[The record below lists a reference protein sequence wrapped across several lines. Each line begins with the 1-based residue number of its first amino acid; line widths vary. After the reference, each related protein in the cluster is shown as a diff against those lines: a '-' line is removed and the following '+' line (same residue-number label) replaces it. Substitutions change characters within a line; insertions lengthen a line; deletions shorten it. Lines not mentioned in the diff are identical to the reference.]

1 VEAACGTNRREARI
15 GTATAILASLPWV
28 LTPIITTLR
37 VRGSKSLDDESPDA
51 PVDPPSVSV
60 VIPARNEARNVGQC
74 VDSVLSSD
82 YPRLDVTVVD
92 DGSTDGTG
100 DIARRAGADDRR
112 LRVIEGGA
120 LPAGWFGK
128 QWACE
133 SGARACS
140 GEILL
145 FTDADTV
152 HSPDLITRS
161 VNMMIRR
168 NADLF
173 SVMGRQELGSFWERV
188 IQPQVF
194 ATMSVRYGGTE
205 SITKSPRVKDK
216 IANGQCLFVRRD
228 TYDELGGHSLV
239 KSHVAEDLMMA
250 QQYFARGKR
259 VVLAEGINQ
268 LSTRMYTSLR
278 ELIDGWGKNVFAGG
292 RNAIPAGKLGQLFFP
307 LALLSGPVFGFVPTL
322 ILIAGLFVPLG
333 PAVLLWAVICEFS
346 LLVWWI
352 YIYRSISEPLWYV
365 PLFPLGAV
373 AVFFIFLRAIVRG
386 QRVVWKDREYVSG

>member
-1 VEAACGTNRREARI
+1 
-15 GTATAILASLPWV
+15 LPWV
-28 LTPIITTLR
+28 LTPLVTTLR
-37 VRGSKSLDDESPDA
+37 MRGSRSLDDESADGPA
-51 PVDPPSVSV
+51 DPPSVSV
-60 VIPARNEARNVGQC
+60 VIPARNEARNIESC
-74 VDSVLSSD
+74 VRSVLSSN
-82 YPRLDVTVVD
+82 YPGLDVTVVD

-100 DIARRAGADDRR
+100 DIARRVAANDKR
-112 LRVIEGGA
+112 LRVIESGA
-120 LPAGWFGK
+120 LPEGWFGK

-133 SGARACS
+133 SGARASS

-152 HSPDLITRS
+152 HSPDLVTRS

-205 SITKSPRVKDK
+205 SITESPRVKDK

-250 QQYFARGKR
+250 QRYFARGKR
-259 VVLAEGINQ
+259 VVLAEGTEH

-278 ELIDGWGKNVFAGG
+278 ELVHGWGKNVFAGG
-292 RNAIPAGKLGQLFFP
+292 RDAMPAGNIGRILFP
-307 LALLSGPVFGFVPTL
+307 LALLSGPVFNFVPTL
-322 ILIAGLFVPLG
+322 VLVAGLFVPLG
-333 PAVLLWAVICEFS
+333 SSLLLWAGIAELA
-346 LLVWWI
+346 LLLWWI
-352 YIYRSISEPLWYV
+352 YIYRSIREPLWYAA
-365 PLFPLGAV
+365 LFPVGAV
-373 AVFFIFLRAIVRG
+373 VLFFIFVRAITRG
-386 QRVVWKDREYVSG
+386 QKVVWKDREYVSS

>member
-1 VEAACGTNRREARI
+1 
-15 GTATAILASLPWV
+15 V

-37 VRGSKSLDDESPDA
+37 VRGSKSLDDESPHA
-51 PVDPPSVSV
+51 PDDPPSVSV
-60 VIPARNEARNVGQC
+60 VIPARNEARNIEQC
-74 VDSVLSSD
+74 VRSVLSSD

-100 DIARRAGADDRR
+100 DIARRAVNDER
-112 LRVIEGGA
+112 LRVIESGA
-120 LPAGWFGK
+120 LPQGWFGK

-133 SGARACS
+133 SGARAS
-140 GEILL
+140 NGEVLL
-145 FTDADTV
+145 FTDADTI

-168 NADLF
+168 SADLF

-216 IANGQCLFVRRD
+216 IANGQCLFVRRE

-239 KSHVAEDLMMA
+239 KLHVAEDLMMA
-250 QQYFARGKR
+250 QRYFARGKR
-259 VVLAEGINQ
+259 VVLAQGTGQ

-278 ELIDGWGKNVFAGG
+278 ELIHGWGKNVFAGG
-292 RNAIPAGKLGQLFFP
+292 RDAMPAGKFGQLLFP
-307 LALLSGPVFGFVPTL
+307 FALLSGPVFGFVPTL
-322 ILIAGLFVPLG
+322 VLIAGLFVPLG
-333 PAVLLWAVICEFS
+333 PSLLLWAVIAELS
-346 LLVWWI
+346 LFIWWI
-352 YIYRSISEPLWYV
+352 YIYRSIREPLWYV

-373 AVFFIFLRAIVRG
+373 AVFLIFLRAIVRG
-386 QRVVWKDREYVSG
+386 QRVVWKDREYVSR